1 MSLIGRK
8 KADMTDTD
16 LLTQADGPA
25 AGGWYSND
33 AATFGDRVA
42 AGRDALG
49 LSQEDLARKLGV
61 KLRTVQ
67 GWEDDLSEPRANKLQ
82 MLSGVLNVSLMWL
95 LNGEGEGL
103 SEPESET
110 QLTADISGLLTEIR
124 QLRGT
129 VAQAAD
135 RLGGLEKRLR
145 RALKDRA

>member
-1 MSLIGRK
+1 
-8 KADMTDTD
+8 MTDTD
-16 LLTQADGPA
+16 IPTDADFVAEARYA
-25 AGGWYSND
+25 AMGGWYSND

-42 AGRDALG
+42 AGREALG
-49 LSQEDLARKLGV
+49 LSQADLARKLGV

-67 GWEDDLSEPRANKLQ
+67 GWEEDLSEPRANKLQ

-103 SEPESET
+103 SEPAAEAA
-110 QLTADISGLLTEIR
+110 LNGDISDLLTEMR
-124 QLRGT
+124 QLKGV

-145 RALKDRA
+145 KALKDQA